1 MSTAAFTAL
10 ATKTATTKRAS
21 VSGTPPKK
29 GAAAAYITTPFACLP
44 LDPVSQ
50 ELANRLNLQSP
61 YELKQTVVDG
71 SLDIVEG
78 DVLTMDGVDYPIRSV
93 GEWDW
98 TRGSTRFLTVVV
110 EQMK

>member
-1 MSTAAFTAL
+1 MSTAAFTHL
-10 ATKTATTKRAS
+10 ATKTATTKRGTT
-21 VSGTPPKK
+21 SGTPPKR
-29 GAAAAYITTPFACLP
+29 GAPAAYITTPFACLP
-44 LDPVSQ
+44 LDPLGQ

-71 SLDIVEG
+71 STDIVEG
-78 DVLTMDGVDYPIRSV
+78 DVLTVDGVDYPVRSV

-98 TRGSTRFLTVVV
+98 TLGSTRFLTVVV